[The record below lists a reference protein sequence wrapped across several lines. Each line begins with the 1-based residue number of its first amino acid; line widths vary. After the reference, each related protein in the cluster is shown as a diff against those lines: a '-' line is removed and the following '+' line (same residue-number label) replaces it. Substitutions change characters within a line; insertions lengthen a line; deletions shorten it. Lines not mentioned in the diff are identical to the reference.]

1 MCFDADAHPPEL
13 PFPLAGGAGDGRS
26 LTLTAADGN
35 RFPAYAAVPLDD
47 GIASRSN
54 GASAPAVP
62 QGTGIV
68 VIPDIRGLVPFYEE
82 LALRFAQAG
91 VAAVAIDP
99 YARTAPTTERGQDF
113 DSMAHSAQTTQEGIA
128 ADVAAAAAFL
138 RSDEIG
144 ATGALF
150 SVGFCFGG
158 RASLLQGIEDH
169 GLAGVIGFYGP
180 PTGPARNGSVA
191 PADVAARDQSAVLG
205 LYGGADRG
213 IPPEAVET
221 FDRAL
226 EAAGVDHDIVVYPD
240 APHSFFDRHQAE
252 YGEASADAWRRIL
265 DFMSRH
271 AASGT
276 QAPA

>member
-35 RFPAYAAVPLDD
+35 GFPAYAAVPLH
-47 GIASRSN
+47 SERSP
-54 GASAPAVP
+54 GSTGGSAPAVP
-62 QGTGIV
+62 LGTGIV
-68 VIPDIRGLVPFYEE
+68 VIPDIRGLVAFYEE
-82 LALRFAQAG
+82 LALRFAEAG

-99 YARTAPTTERGQDF
+99 YARTAGTTDRGPDF
-113 DSMAHSAQTTQEGIA
+113 DPMTHAGQTTQEGIA
-128 ADVAAAAAFL
+128 ADVAAAVSFL
-138 RSDEIG
+138 RSEEIG

-169 GLAGVIGFYGP
+169 GLTGVIGFYGP

-191 PADVAARDQSAVLG
+191 PADVAARYRSAVLA

-213 IPPEAVET
+213 IPPEATET

-226 EAAGVDHDIVVYPD
+226 EAAGVDHEIVVYPG

-252 YGEASADAWRRIL
+252 YGEASADAWRRML

>member
-1 MCFDADAHPPEL
+1 MCFDADAHPPDL

-35 RFPAYAAVPLDD
+35 RFPAYAAVPLEA
-47 GIASRSN
+47 GGEPAAA
-54 GASAPAVP
+54 GGGAPAVP
-62 QGTGIV
+62 PGMGIV

>member
-1 MCFDADAHPPEL
+1 V
-13 PFPLAGGAGDGRS
+13 PLEAGGEPAAAGG
-26 LTLTAADGN
+26 G
-35 RFPAYAAVPLDD
+35 
-47 GIASRSN
+47 
-54 GASAPAVP
+54 APAVP
-62 QGTGIV
+62 PGMGIV

>member
-35 RFPAYAAVPLDD
+35 RFAAYAAIPLDQ
-47 GIASRSN
+47 GR
-54 GASAPAVP
+54 ASAAGNVANPALP
-62 QGTGIV
+62 PGTGIV

-82 LALRFAQAG
+82 LALRFAEAG

-99 YARTAPTTERGQDF
+99 YARTAPSADRGPDF
-113 DSMAHSAQTTQEGIA
+113 DPMTHSGQTTQAGIA

-138 RSDEIG
+138 HSEEIG

-191 PADVAARDQSAVLG
+191 PADVAARYRSAVLG

-213 IPPEAVET
+213 IPPEAIDT

-226 EAAGVDHDIVVYPD
+226 EAAGVDHEIVVYPG
-240 APHSFFDRHQAE
+240 APHSFFDRHQTE
-252 YGEASADAWRRIL
+252 YGEASADAWRRML
-265 DFMSRH
+265 DFMARH
-271 AASGT
+271 AATST
-276 QAPA
+276 QASA

>member
-13 PFPLAGGAGDGRS
+13 PYPLAGGAGDGRS
-26 LTLTAADGN
+26 VTLTAADGN
-35 RFPAYAAVPLDD
+35 RFPAYAAVPLHD
-47 GIASRSN
+47 GIASASG
-54 GASAPAVP
+54 GADTPAVAL
-62 QGTGIV
+62 GTGIV

-82 LALRFAQAG
+82 LALRFAEAG

-99 YARTAPTTERGQDF
+99 YARTAGTTDRGPDF
-113 DSMAHSAQTTQEGIA
+113 DHMTHAAQTTQDGIA
-128 ADVAAAAAFL
+128 ADVAAAVALL
-138 RSDEIG
+138 RSKEIG

-150 SVGFCFGG
+150 AVGFCFGG

-180 PTGPARNGSVA
+180 PTGPARNGSAA
-191 PADVAARDQSAVLG
+191 PADVAARYRSAVLG

-213 IPPEAVET
+213 IPPEAIET
-221 FDRAL
+221 FDRGL
-226 EAAGVDHDIVVYPD
+226 EAAGVDHEIVVYPG

-252 YGEASADAWRRIL
+252 YAEASTDAWRRML

-271 AASGT
+271 GASAM
-276 QAPA
+276 QAST

>member
-13 PFPLAGGAGDGRS
+13 PFSLAGGAGDGRS

-35 RFPAYAAVPLDD
+35 RFPAYAAVPLGAGSSSASGPD
-47 GIASRSN
+47 GKQ
-54 GASAPAVP
+54 AVP
-62 QGTGIV
+62 PGTGIV

-82 LALRFAQAG
+82 LALRFAEAG
-91 VAAVAIDP
+91 VAALAIDP
-99 YARTAPTTERGQDF
+99 YARTAATAERGPDF
-113 DSMAHSAQTTQEGIA
+113 DHMTHSGQTTQAGIA
-128 ADVAAAAAFL
+128 ADVAAAVAFL
-138 RSDEIG
+138 RSEEVG
-144 ATGALF
+144 AAGALF

-158 RASLLQGIEDH
+158 RASLLQGIEPH

-180 PTGPARNGSVA
+180 PTGPARNGSAA
-191 PADVAARDQSAVLG
+191 PADVAARYHSAVLG

-213 IPPEAVET
+213 IPPEAIET

-226 EAAGVDHDIVVYPD
+226 EAAGVDREIVVYPG
-240 APHSFFDRHQAE
+240 APHSFFDRHQAD
-252 YGEASADAWRRIL
+252 YSEASADAWRRML

-271 AASGT
+271 AATGT

>member
-1 MCFDADAHPPEL
+1 MCFDADAHPPDL

-35 RFPAYAAVPLDD
+35 RFPAYAAVPLEA
-47 GIASRSN
+47 GGEPAAA
-54 GASAPAVP
+54 GGGAPAVP
-62 QGTGIV
+62 PGMGIV

-252 YGEASADAWRRIL
+252 YGEASADAWRHVL